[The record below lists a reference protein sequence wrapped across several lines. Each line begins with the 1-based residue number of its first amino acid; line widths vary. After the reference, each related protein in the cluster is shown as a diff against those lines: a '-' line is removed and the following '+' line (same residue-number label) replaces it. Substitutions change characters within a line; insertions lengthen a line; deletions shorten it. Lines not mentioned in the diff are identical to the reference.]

1 MLRTHGLVTLTKL
14 VCRSKMKPA
23 ARSRSGSAAPDGVAK
38 QKTTNSA
45 VALARRPRRCPGEGA
60 LQRRAPGPPRGAA
73 SRPACSSGGASGG
86 GQQARRPARRSA
98 RHGRGQQAQR
108 VEAGTSPG
116 GAGSSAARRAGP
128 GRVRPGAA
136 ARRPWD
142 GGGASTGMKRE

>member
-1 MLRTHGLVTLTKL
+1 MR
-14 VCRSKMKPA
+14 PA

-60 LQRRAPGPPRGAA
+60 LQRHAPGPPRAAA
-73 SRPACSSGGASGG
+73 SRPACSSGGASGR

-98 RHGRGQQAQR
+98 RRGGGQQARR
-108 VEAGTSPG
+108 VEVSTSPG
-116 GAGSSAARRAGP
+116 GAA

-136 ARRPWD
+136 GVARQGAGRVRPAAS
-142 GGGASTGMKRE
+142 GGGA